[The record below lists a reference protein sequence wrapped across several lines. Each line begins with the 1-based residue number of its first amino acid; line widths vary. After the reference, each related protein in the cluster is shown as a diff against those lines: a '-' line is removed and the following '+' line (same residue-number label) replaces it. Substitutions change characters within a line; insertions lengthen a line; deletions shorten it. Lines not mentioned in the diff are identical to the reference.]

1 MIELKFLLYQ
11 DFKRVKLQHMF
22 FHSGVNEKKWL
33 NKNLQKI
40 MKMTMMNMVHCLLLL
55 SAWESEAWETFVQ
68 IFLSHKPIQCSICI
82 CCSFLFVFLLMFCTD
97 IYVFL
102 KAVHSSILLLV
113 LTLAIQSNV
122 PCNCFVCTVFA
133 QDISDISF
141 CRDH

>member
-68 IFLSHKPIQCSICI
+68 IFLSHKPIQCYTLYCSICI
-82 CCSFLFVFLLMFCTD
+82 CIITRVCACICIRINIGPFN
-97 IYVFL
+97 I
-102 KAVHSSILLLV
+102 SILQKTYSKLHTRYCIIYFYIYL
-113 LTLAIQSNV
+113 N
-122 PCNCFVCTVFA
+122 
-133 QDISDISF
+133 F
-141 CRDH
+141 CKYL